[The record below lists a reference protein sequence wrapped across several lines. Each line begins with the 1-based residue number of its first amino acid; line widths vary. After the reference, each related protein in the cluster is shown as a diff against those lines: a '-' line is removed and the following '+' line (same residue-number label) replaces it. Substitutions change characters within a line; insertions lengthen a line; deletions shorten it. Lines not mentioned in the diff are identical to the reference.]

1 MSTSFAVFE
10 FGRYLR
16 ARPKEYTPLLTEFS
30 SSSGPELVI
39 DALENDPVRKFVFRG
54 FRSKPDN
61 PDELIFTDMGLKDV

>member
-10 FGRYLR
+10 FGRDLR
-16 ARPKEYTPLLTEFS
+16 ARPKEYTHLLTELYS
-30 SSSGPELVI
+30 ISRPELII

-54 FRSKPDN
+54 FRSN